1 MSKPEP
7 SSYKARLIGRVVI
20 VKVSLFSRAFRGAI
34 TATDE
39 TGFSFVS
46 EDMIAA
52 LRETTGSAMVDMDA
66 PSVYL
71 PFSALE
77 WLITSEP
84 KAAAAS
90 A

>member
-1 MSKPEP
+1 MSKPDA
-7 SSYKARLIGRVVI
+7 SSFKAKLIGRVVI

-34 TATDE
+34 AATDD
-39 TGFSFVS
+39 TGFCFVS
-46 EDMIAA
+46 DDMIAA
-52 LRETTGSAMVDMDA
+52 LRETTGSAMADMDA